1 MPLTPATFAAG
12 SQHEH
17 ANVRKPWLANLLPN
31 FNVPGQ
37 SYMSSASSAA
47 IESATVSLTY
57 VYAVARI

>member
-12 SQHEH
+12 SQREH
-17 ANVRKPWLANLLPN
+17 ANVRKLWLANLLPN